1 MDQKNHMLSK
11 TQDKSYTM
19 TDLYSYNTFFGY
31 KDSSNYYD
39 IDVNKILLFRK
50 RDNEYFIRYYDVN
63 KMIIA
68 PLQLK
73 IKNFYFG
80 ELHMYT
86 DNITIM
92 PIYSDDKE
100 VFQKCREIRNKM
112 NELIGIN
119 NATDFVQTTLD
130 DGDEFIMVKVH
141 RNTSPITD
149 NHKNRLVF
157 VLHSVFNDY
166 HQTSLV
172 QYRC

>member
-1 MDQKNHMLSK
+1 
-11 TQDKSYTM
+11 
-19 TDLYSYNTFFGY
+19 
-31 KDSSNYYD
+31 
-39 IDVNKILLFRK
+39 
-50 RDNEYFIRYYDVN
+50 
-63 KMIIA
+63 
-68 PLQLK
+68 
-73 IKNFYFG
+73 
-80 ELHMYT
+80 MYT

-141 RNTSPITD
+141 RNASPITD
-149 NHKNRLVF
+149 NHKYRLVF
-157 VLHSVFNDY
+157 VLHAVFNDY